1 MTSASREP
9 VLRELDRLFRH
20 GTLCG
25 LGNEELLE
33 RFLELRDGSAF
44 EALVSLHGPMVLGIC
59 RRMLHDPRDVEDA
72 FQATFLVLVRKAPT
86 IRERGLISNW
96 LYGVAYRVAN
106 RARAHAI
113 QHRARE
119 IGVERIEAQAAEIP
133 AEIPEIGPVLDQE
146 LSRLPAKY
154 REPLILCYLEGRT
167 HDQAAEHLR
176 CPVGTVRSRMARGRD
191 LLKRRLTRRG
201 YAPIAAILGGKAS
214 LPSRLLSESVPAELL
229 SATARSALYLATL
242 RGTAA
247 GAVAAPI
254 LTLTEGVLTTMK
266 LGKLTWITLAMLAT
280 SLSAGGVIA
289 VAFARAQTA
298 GSFTALEPSSEQSSE
313 PAVGAQSQSPEIRRQ
328 SALEAFD
335 ARLRTLE
342 GKIDTLLS
350 RSAPTQVHGETVTR
364 GAATTTTA
372 TAKPIDFGRRAGA
385 AATRV
390 ASSGA
395 ATTTTAIEPIREP
408 ATTGTTVEWATT
420 TPASVGKV
428 RELETQL
435 KLALQAF
442 DRSSKLHQR
451 SMISNEQLE
460 QTRGKVL
467 LAAAV
472 LEGLDD
478 DLADELDRLRLEM
491 KKKTAELHQA
501 QAQRDVAASVVARNS
516 RLNERK
522 PGTANEFDVA
532 KADGELNIAEAQID
546 AKRAEIEEVSLQAA
560 RSTRRRE
567 RIAQAIRLS
576 ARATAEAN
584 ANPEPANTDGLAP
597 PPSRS
602 PRR

>member
-1 MTSASREP
+1 MTSASRGP

-25 LGNEELLE
+25 LGDEELLE

-86 IRERGLISNW
+86 IRERGLLSNW

-119 IGVERIEAQAAEIP
+119 IGVERIEAHAAELP
-133 AEIPEIGPVLDQE
+133 AEILEIGPVLDQE

-176 CPVGTVRSRMARGRD
+176 CPVGTVRSRMARGRN

-201 YAPIAAILGGKAS
+201 YAPIAAILGGKPS
-214 LPSRLLSESVPAELL
+214 LPSRLLSESVPVELL
-229 SATARSALYLATL
+229 SSTVRSALCHATL
-242 RGTAA
+242 RGAVA

-254 LTLTEGVLTTMK
+254 LTLTQGVLTTMK
-266 LGKLTWITLAMLAT
+266 LGQFRWIALAMLAT

-313 PAVGAQSQSPEIRRQ
+313 PAGGAQSQSPEIRRQ

-350 RSAPTQVHGETVTR
+350 RSAPTQVHGETLTR
-364 GAATTTTA
+364 GAAPTTTA
-372 TAKPIDFGRRAGA
+372 TAPPIDFVRRAH
-385 AATRV
+385 AATTR
-390 ASSGA
+390 AGSSGA
-395 ATTTTAIEPIREP
+395 ASTTAIEPIREP
-408 ATTGTTVEWATT
+408 ATTGTNLEWATT
-420 TPASVGKV
+420 SPVSVGKV

-478 DLADELDRLRLEM
+478 DLADELDQLRLEM

-522 PGTANEFDVA
+522 PGTVSEFDVA
-532 KADGELNIAEAQID
+532 RADGELNIAEAQID
-546 AKRAEIEEVSLQAA
+546 AKRAEIEEVSLRAA
-560 RSTRRRE
+560 RSTRRRD

-584 ANPEPANTDGLAP
+584 ANPEQANTDALAP
-597 PPSRS
+597 PSSGNPHR
-602 PRR
+602 